1 MKHATIIPLIGGMTL
16 ANKKITGKDPEVI
29 LSYSPFGANDSHI
42 NKYLP
47 KVPYKI
53 LDDMGE
59 DEKNKLI
66 ESLKGK
72 LDFVSTVCPCAGLAG
87 TNTAPK
93 TSSKGRGAHAEQ
105 NQWMYKSAKLIL
117 EDIKPKVF
125 WGENAPGLFTNM
137 GKEVADNLRKIGE
150 DAGYSFS
157 MIKTNTELHGIPQRR
172 IRTFYFFWNSSTP
185 PIFNW
190 VKRDTPKLLDYLNEI
205 PKDASQ
211 FDMRIWMDPVTKK
224 YPPYRFL
231 LEKLDIS
238 HEEMVKKVGKGTVF
252 RYMQDNNLF
261 DECLEW
267 LKVHAPN
274 DGPSGGKPGTNTY
287 IDIINHIKNK
297 LADGKGYWDSSPH
310 LFHESFNAVI
320 GRNMFDGVHPIENRY
335 MSVREYIHMMG
346 MPHDFEL
353 DNIKNINHIAQ
364 NVPVTTAS
372 DMTQHVVDFI
382 NGKLTPSDGK
392 FLKQDNV
399 TRKTEVITNQKQ
411 LELSL

>member
-1 MKHATIIPLIGGMTL
+1 
-16 ANKKITGKDPEVI
+16 
-29 LSYSPFGANDSHI
+29 
-42 NKYLP
+42 
-47 KVPYKI
+47 
-53 LDDMGE
+53 
-59 DEKNKLI
+59 
-66 ESLKGK
+66 
-72 LDFVSTVCPCAGLAG
+72 
-87 TNTAPK
+87 
-93 TSSKGRGAHAEQ
+93 
-105 NQWMYKSAKLIL
+105 
-117 EDIKPKVF
+117 
-125 WGENAPGLFTNM
+125 
-137 GKEVADNLRKIGE
+137 
-150 DAGYSFS
+150 
-157 MIKTNTELHGIPQRR
+157 
-172 IRTFYFFWNSSTP
+172 
-185 PIFNW
+185 
-190 VKRDTPKLLDYLNEI
+190 
-205 PKDASQ
+205 
-211 FDMRIWMDPVTKK
+211 
-224 YPPYRFL
+224 
-231 LEKLDIS
+231 
-238 HEEMVKKVGKGTVF
+238 MVKKVGKGTVF
-252 RYMQDNNLF
+252 RYMQENNLF

-267 LKVHAPN
+267 LKVHAPT

-335 MSVREYIHMMG
+335 MSGREYIHMMG

-364 NVPVTTAS
+364 NVPVSTAS